1 MLRPPSDRGARSNA
15 VRLFPFVWFLVA
27 LAGLLPAQAMP
38 ASAQIVPP
46 QAAETPAVDSQQI
59 DEMIKTLQDPAA
71 RDKLIQQLQ
80 ALRAAQAQAEGSEPE
95 SLGATLLT
103 VLSEK
108 IREGSVAFADSVR
121 ALLDAPQLADWLW
134 LQVNN
139 PFVRE
144 RTMQALLAIAVVL
157 AAAMA
162 AEWLAMRLLA
172 RPRRAIEERTR
183 NGIWLQIP
191 LAIVRLLLELLP
203 IAVFATVASIV
214 LPLTDPTQTTRL
226 VTLAI
231 VNANVLVRFVIAL
244 ARMLLTA
251 KVAGSRLLPLREE
264 TGAYLVVWVRRLT
277 VVTVYGYF
285 SIEAARLLGLPWSG
299 HQVLMRLLGLL
310 VAAMLVVFVLQ
321 NRSAVA
327 AWIAGR
333 HASEH
338 RGGVR
343 QRFADIWHILAI
355 VYIVAN
361 YAVWALGIEGGFQYL
376 LHASLLT
383 VAVLFATR
391 LVVYGVDRIIG
402 WAFAVSAELKANYP
416 GLEPRANRYLPLFQH
431 AIHAAIYLIA
441 FLLVLEAWGVNS
453 FAWFETDLGAGLV
466 KAVVTIAL
474 ILLIALV
481 LSEVVNAIVEHYLRN
496 GRSDETKRAAR
507 RRTLLPLL
515 RNGFRV
521 FLFVIVTL
529 IVLSEIGINIA
540 PLLAGAGVFGLALG
554 FGAQTLVKDVIT
566 GIFILAEDTMA
577 VGDVVDLGGPSGVV
591 EAMTIRSIQL
601 RDGAGTVHTVPFS
614 AVTTVKNLTKDFA
627 YAVFNVA
634 IGYEE
639 DVDRVIAILKE
650 IGAGLQEDTTFGWR
664 ILEPIEV
671 QGVDQLGET
680 GVTILARIKTRAMR
694 QWDVAREFN
703 RRLNQRFN
711 EEGIERPQRTVYYRT
726 IAPADTAPPTGL
738 PPPAATPT
746 VKSE

>member
-1 MLRPPSDRGARSNA
+1 MLRPPSERGARVKL
-15 VRLFPFVWFLVA
+15 VRLLPFLWFLVA
-27 LAGLLPAQAMP
+27 LAGLLPAQPMP
-38 ASAQIVPP
+38 AAAQIAMT
-46 QAAETPAVDSQQI
+46 QAAEAPSVDPQQV

-80 ALRAAQAQAEGSEPE
+80 ALKAAQEQAEGAEPQ
-95 SLGATLLT
+95 SLGARLLT

-108 IREGSVAFADSVR
+108 IRDGSATFAGSIK

-134 LQVNN
+134 LQINN

-144 RTMQALLAIAVVL
+144 RTLQALLAIAVVL

-162 AEWLAMRLLA
+162 AEWLTMRLLA

-183 NGIWLQIP
+183 NGLWLQIP

-231 VNANVLVRFVIAL
+231 VNANVLVRFVTAIARL
-244 ARMLLTA
+244 LLTA
-251 KVAGSRLLPLREE
+251 RVAGSRLLPLREE
-264 TGAYLVVWVRRLT
+264 TGAYLVIWVRRLT
-277 VVTVYGYF
+277 VVMVYGYF
-285 SIEAARLLGLPWSG
+285 SLEAARLLGLPWSG
-299 HQVLMRLLGLL
+299 YQVLMRLLGLL
-310 VAAMLVVFVLQ
+310 VAAMLGVLVLQ
-321 NRSAVA
+321 NRAGVA
-327 AWIAGR
+327 GWIAGR
-333 HASEH
+333 HSSEH
-338 RGGVR
+338 RGGLR

-355 VYIVAN
+355 VYIAAN

-376 LHASLLT
+376 IHASVLT
-383 VAVLFATR
+383 VVVFFAAR
-391 LVVYGVDRIIG
+391 LVIYGIDRIIS
-402 WAFAVSAELKANYP
+402 WAFAVSAELKATYP
-416 GLEPRANRYLPLFQH
+416 GLEPRANRYLPLLRQ
-431 AIHAAIYLIA
+431 AIHVVLYLIA

-466 KAVVTIAL
+466 KAATTIAL

-481 LSEVVNAIVEHYLRN
+481 LSEAVNAIVEHYLRN
-496 GRSDETKRAAR
+496 GRSDDSKRAAR

-529 IVLSEIGINIA
+529 IVLSQIGINIA
-540 PLLAGAGVFGLALG
+540 PLLAGAGVFGLAIG

-591 EAMTIRSIQL
+591 EAMSIRSIQL

-627 YAVFNVA
+627 YAVFNIA
-634 IGYEE
+634 IGYDE
-639 DVDRVIAILKE
+639 DVDRVVAIIKE

-664 ILEPIEV
+664 ILDPIEV

-680 GVTILARIKTRAMR
+680 GVTIAARIKTRAMR

-711 EEGIERPQRTVYYRT
+711 QEGIERPQRTVYYRT
-726 IAPADTAPPTGL
+726 VAPADTAAPTALPPT
-738 PPPAATPT
+738 AAEST

>member
-1 MLRPPSDRGARSNA
+1 

-27 LAGLLPAQAMP
+27 LAGLLPAQVLP
-38 ASAQIVPP
+38 AAAQIVPA
-46 QAAETPAVDSQQI
+46 QTAAAPAIDPQQI
-59 DEMIKTLQDPAA
+59 DDMIKTLQDPAA

-80 ALRAAQAQAEGSEPE
+80 ALKAVQEQAEGGEPE

-108 IREGSVAFADSVR
+108 IREGSVAFADGVR

-162 AEWLAMRLLA
+162 AEWLAVRLLA
-172 RPRRAIEERTR
+172 RPRRAIEGRTR

-203 IAVFATVASIV
+203 IAVFAAVASIV

-231 VNANVLVRFVIAL
+231 VNANVLVRFVTAL

-251 KVAGSRLLPLREE
+251 RVAGARLLPLREE

-299 HQVLMRLLGLL
+299 YQVLMRLLGLL
-310 VAAMLVVFVLQ
+310 VAAMLVVLVLQ
-321 NRSAVA
+321 NRGAVA

-333 HASEH
+333 HASE
-338 RGGVR
+338 RRSGVR

-361 YAVWALGIEGGFQYL
+361 YGVWALGIQGGFQFL
-376 LHASLLT
+376 LHASVLT
-383 VAVLFATR
+383 VAVFFATR

-402 WAFAVSAELKANYP
+402 WAFALSAELKAKYP
-416 GLEPRANRYLPLFQH
+416 GLEPRANKYLPLLRQAVH
-431 AIHAAIYLIA
+431 AVIYLIA
-441 FLLVLEAWGVNS
+441 LLLVLEAWGVDS

-466 KAVVTIAL
+466 RAVVTIAL

-481 LSEVVNAIVEHYLRN
+481 LSEAVNAIVEHYLRN

-634 IGYEE
+634 IGYDE

-650 IGAGLQEDTTFGWR
+650 IGAGLQEDPTFGWR

-671 QGVDQLGET
+671 QGVDQLGEI

-711 EEGIERPQRTVYYRT
+711 EAGIERPQRTIYYRT
-726 IAPADTAPPTGL
+726 VAHDTAAPTGPAPAGL
-738 PPPAATPT
+738 PSPAAAGD
-746 VKSE
+746 